1 VTALS
6 QLYPQPLWQWFEQIC
21 AIPHPSK
28 HEQAL
33 SQHIQAWAKSKQ
45 LDVVEDAVGN
55 LIIRK
60 PATAGMEDRKVVV
73 IQAHI
78 DMVPQKN
85 ADKVHDFTKDPIEA
99 YVDGDWVKAKGTTL
113 GADNGIGMASA
124 LAILGSDNI
133 KHGPLEVLLTID
145 EEAGM
150 TGAFGLQAGM
160 LDAEILINTD
170 SEQEGEIYMGCAGGV
185 DAQITLPMVWQ
196 ASEQS
201 YASFSLHLSGLKG
214 GHSGVNIHLG
224 RGNANK
230 ILARFLF
237 ENADELALELTQFTG
252 GSLRNAIPREANIS
266 FMLPAENVDALN
278 ENLKGGHSGVNI
290 HLGRGNANK
299 LLARFLFENADEL
312 ALELT
317 QFTGGSLRNAIPR
330 EANISFMLPAENVD
344 ALNEKVRAFE
354 ALVRAELAI
363 ADPDMRLVLSEI
375 PTPKRVM
382 SENSQNTLID
392 LLHVCPNGVMR
403 MSDEVAGVTETSLNV
418 GVISTNDE
426 EVSILCLIRSLI
438 DSGRSQVE
446 GMLNA
451 LTNLAGAE
459 IEFSGAYPGWKPD
472 NNSPV
477 MAIVRETYE
486 SIYHKEPVIMVIHAG
501 LECGLFKK
509 PYPEMDMVSIG
520 PTIRYPHGPDEM
532 VNIATVGQY
541 WDLLVAVLERIP
553 TKI

>member
-1 VTALS
+1 MTALS

-33 SQHIQAWAKSKQ
+33 SKHIQDWAKSKS

-60 PATAGMEDRKVVV
+60 SATPGMENRKVVV

-99 YVDGDWVKAKGTTL
+99 HVDGEWVKARGTTL

-124 LAILGSDNI
+124 LAILGSDDI

-237 ENADELALELTQFTG
+237 ENADDLALELTQFTG

-266 FMLPAENVDALN
+266 FMLP
-278 ENLKGGHSGVNI
+278 
-290 HLGRGNANK
+290 
-299 LLARFLFENADEL
+299 
-312 ALELT
+312 T
-317 QFTGGSLRNAIPR
+317 
-330 EANISFMLPAENVD
+330 ENVD
-344 ALNEKVRAFE
+344 ALNEKVKAFE
-354 ALVRAELAI
+354 ALIRAELAI
-363 ADPDMRLVLSEI
+363 ADPDMRLTLSQI
-375 PTPKRVM
+375 DTPKRVM

-426 EVSILCLIRSLI
+426 EVTILCLIRSLI
-438 DSGRSQVE
+438 DSGRTQVE

-472 NNSPV
+472 NSSPV

-486 SIYHKEPVIMVIHAG
+486 SIYNKEPVIMVIHAG

-520 PTIRYPHGPDEM
+520 PTIRFPHGPDEM
-532 VNIATVGQY
+532 VNIETVGQY
-541 WDLLVAVLERIP
+541 WDLLLAVLERIP
-553 TKI
+553 ARA

>member
-1 VTALS
+1 MTALS

-124 LAILGSDNI
+124 LAILGSDDI

-266 FMLPAENVDALN
+266 FMLPAENV
-278 ENLKGGHSGVNI
+278 V
-290 HLGRGNANK
+290 
-299 LLARFLFENADEL
+299 
-312 ALELT
+312 
-317 QFTGGSLRNAIPR
+317 
-330 EANISFMLPAENVD
+330 

-403 MSDEVAGVTETSLNV
+403 MSDEVTGVTETSLNV

-472 NNSPV
+472 NSSPV
-477 MAIVRETYE
+477 MAIVRKTYE

-532 VNIATVGQY
+532 VNITTVGQY
-541 WDLLVAVLERIP
+541 WDLLLAVLERIP
-553 TKI
+553 AKGE